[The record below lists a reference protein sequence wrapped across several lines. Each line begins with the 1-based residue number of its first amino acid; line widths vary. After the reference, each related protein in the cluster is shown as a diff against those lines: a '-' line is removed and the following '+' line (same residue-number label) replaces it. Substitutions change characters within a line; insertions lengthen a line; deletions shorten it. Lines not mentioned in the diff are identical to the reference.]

1 MESEKDVLYAF
12 DGDVLSN
19 NDMDISSLTP
29 CSHGEADTRV
39 LLHARQIFWFG
50 YEKVC
55 IQTVDTDVLVIA
67 IARYFQTGLKELWVE
82 LGTGHS

>member
-1 MESEKDVLYAF
+1 METSCQTMIWILVLLLHADMEK
-12 DGDVLSN
+12 
-19 NDMDISSLTP
+19 LTQ
-29 CSHGEADTRV
+29 V

-82 LGTGHS
+82 LGVGHS